1 MSMNDDVK
9 GVRFVLDRVAGQLPG
24 LNVAKQHLQAVSGHL
39 TRFLEHDEFR
49 PDLLSLRIGTLANA
63 LVPLSQAI
71 HSNGLA
77 DPPDPNPGNQ
87 FSRRHVTQA
96 GWAQFAWGVLTP
108 FIKDLNEINQFYL
121 KNSSRCDKVTLTS
134 EKIPAFIKR
143 GDTYQWSKPLRSD
156 DLARRNRNLMEKELG
171 SDYTKYSRW
180 LLNQDRQFREEKS
193 TAWLATVFLLK
204 HSLACSPQAAPST
217 KSYIEKLGYNRFNKT
232 EVLDVNNITLHFE
245 QGIAKAFFQIKDRP
259 NKPSFAYP
267 GAGLSGIVPTLT
279 PFHTLQINLEID
291 NRQVR
296 YISRRERVLTKNLR
310 QKLVEMP
317 NSLKYVMRHDEILFD
332 PNPKVDKSFHS
343 FLVDEKSI
351 QAAGG
356 IVANNGKIIAI
367 DNMSGHYRPGW
378 RLLAQAVDRLIEVL
392 DNNAVVGVFSDGA
405 PGGGET
411 WFFPVRVF
419 ARLAGN
425 DFRADAIE
433 AAIKT
438 SGTWQLPVTA
448 DDNFNAYLALN
459 LPGNKSTEEIGK
471 FAEKLQRF

>member
-39 TRFLEHDEFR
+39 TRFLEHNEFR
-49 PDLLSLRIGTLANA
+49 PDLLSLRIGALANA

-87 FSRRHVTQA
+87 FTQRHVTQA

-108 FIKDLNEINQFYL
+108 FIKDLNEINQFYM
-121 KNSSRCDKVTLTS
+121 KNSSRCDKVALTS
-134 EKIPAFIKR
+134 GKIPAFIKQ

-156 DLARRNRNLMEKELG
+156 DLTRRNRNLMEKELG
-171 SDYTKYSRW
+171 TAYAKYFDW
-180 LLNQDRQFREEKS
+180 LLDQGQQFREGKS
-193 TAWLATVFLLK
+193 TAWLATVFLLR
-204 HSLACSPQAAPST
+204 HSLARSPQAAPST
-217 KSYIEKLGYNRFNKT
+217 KSYIEKRGSSLDKT
-232 EVLDVNNITLHFE
+232 AVSNVDHIMLHFE
-245 QGIAKAFFQIKDRP
+245 QGIARAFFQIKDRP
-259 NKPSFAYP
+259 DKPSLAYP
-267 GAGLSGIVPTLT
+267 GAGLPGIVPTLT
-279 PFHTLQINLEID
+279 PFHTLEINLEID
-291 NRQVR
+291 NRKVR
-296 YISRRERVLTKNLR
+296 FISRRERVLTKNR
-310 QKLVEMP
+310 KQKLVEMP

-332 PNPKVDKSFHS
+332 PNPKVGKAFHS
-343 FLVDEKSI
+343 YLVDEKSI

-356 IVANNGKIIAI
+356 IAANNGKIIAI

-378 RLLAQAVDRLIEVL
+378 RLLAQAVDRLAEVL

-425 DFRADAIE
+425 GFRADAIE

-448 DDNFNAYLALN
+448 DDNFNAYLALS